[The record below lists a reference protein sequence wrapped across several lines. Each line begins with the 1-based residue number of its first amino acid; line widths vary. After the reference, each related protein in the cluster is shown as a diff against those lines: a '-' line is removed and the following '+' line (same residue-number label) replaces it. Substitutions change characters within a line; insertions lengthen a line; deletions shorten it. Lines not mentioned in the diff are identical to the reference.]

1 MNRFNLAQWS
11 TIKIK
16 TIRLYKITPNALH
29 KYVSHSKQY
38 TVTIRSISCNWASL
52 QIIKHVIDPSL
63 TDSSLWLSE
72 EGSRP
77 FRRKCFHEESQLRD
91 SVSTGKSMNY
101 LCDSKGKTEL
111 YTHREM
117 EESFLDYRV
126 HTDST
131 VINVTQRSMDF

>member
-1 MNRFNLAQWS
+1 MERFNLGGAH
-11 TIKIK
+11 IKINK
-16 TIRLYKITPNALH
+16 IRVSNITL
-29 KYVSHSKQY
+29 KSVSITYKQY
-38 TVTIRSISCNWASL
+38 IFTIRSISCNWASL
-52 QIIKHVIDPSL
+52 QIVKHVIDPSL

-77 FRRKCFHEESQLRD
+77 FRRKCFYEESQLRD

-131 VINVTQRSMDF
+131 VINVT